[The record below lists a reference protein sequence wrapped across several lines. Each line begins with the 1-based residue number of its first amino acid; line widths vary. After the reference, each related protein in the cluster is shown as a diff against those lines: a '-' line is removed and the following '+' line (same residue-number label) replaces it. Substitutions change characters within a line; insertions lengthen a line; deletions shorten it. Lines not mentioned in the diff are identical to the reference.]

1 MKRIVRLTE
10 ADLTRLVERVIAE
23 QKMTAK
29 QIGEC
34 QKSFQQA
41 GIQFGNDGGNYSSW
55 YPDIPGYYIEG
66 NLTHDDYQ
74 PTLFIHKEDNLNK
87 TIPMNPKLVTTIK
100 GLASTMGGKFVVRK
114 KDSYYIEFPPG
125 KCKEYG
131 QFSLKLLNQLKQ
143 FK

>member
-1 MKRIVRLTE
+1 MSKVIRLTE
-10 ADLTRLVERVIAE
+10 NDLIRLVNKVINE
-23 QKMTAK
+23 QT
-29 QIGEC
+29 
-34 QKSFQQA
+34 KSKTIDCFRYFDSI

-74 PTLFIHKEDNLNK
+74 PTLFIYKGDLGK
-87 TIPMNPKLVTTIK
+87 TIPMDPKLVTTIK
-100 GLASTMGGKFVVRK
+100 SLASTMGGKFVVRK